1 MLRLTGPFM
10 EETLQRLLARAA
22 RNLDRHLGT

>member
-10 EETLQRLLARAA
+10 EGMLQRLLARAA
-22 RNLDRHLGT
+22 RNLDRYLSL